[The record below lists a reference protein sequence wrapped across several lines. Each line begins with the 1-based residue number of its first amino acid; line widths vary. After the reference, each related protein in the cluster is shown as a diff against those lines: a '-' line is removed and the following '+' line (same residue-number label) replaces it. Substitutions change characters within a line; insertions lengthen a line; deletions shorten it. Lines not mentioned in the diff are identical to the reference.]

1 MYKRQGKKG
10 GLIAFSIKNVLAF
23 LVIFL
28 LPFLGIAPKTV
39 WLTVIIVPFVY
50 KQNKIL
56 IGKQVKTETFIT
68 GVKTL
73 LVGSLTYLITYFLGI
88 LF

>member
-1 MYKRQGKKG
+1 
-10 GLIAFSIKNVLAF
+10 
-23 LVIFL
+23 
-28 LPFLGIAPKTV
+28 
-39 WLTVIIVPFVY
+39 
-50 KQNKIL
+50 
-56 IGKQVKTETFIT
+56 VKTETFIT